1 MIFIQQRNIKLNR
14 LLEMLHLEETFKN
27 IFWWNAI
34 RHGMKVYKLLT
45 MDEILLPNS
54 RSWYM
59 ILKGLLPFPW
69 WSQRL
74 VYNTHMKKVSLV
86 LRRLYFAHKQK
97 NEFINSWKD
106 YKIFA
111 HSNIATC
118 LSIHGKYE
126 SSHNTPIYFDLKL
139 RFIWFLCI

>member
-1 MIFIQQRNIKLNR
+1 
-14 LLEMLHLEETFKN
+14 
-27 IFWWNAI
+27 
-34 RHGMKVYKLLT
+34 MKVYKLLT

-74 VYNTHMKKVSLV
+74 VYNTHMKKVSLI

-111 HSNIATC
+111 HINIATC
-118 LSIHGKYE
+118 LSIQGKYE
-126 SSHNTPIYFDLKL
+126 SSYNTPIYFDLKL
-139 RFIWFLCI
+139 WLFVIIVNRVFTRLSDSFVFKFQFIFSLKQ

>member
-1 MIFIQQRNIKLNR
+1 
-14 LLEMLHLEETFKN
+14 
-27 IFWWNAI
+27 
-34 RHGMKVYKLLT
+34 MKVYKLLT

-74 VYNTHMKKVSLV
+74 VYNTHMKKVSLI

-111 HSNIATC
+111 HINIATC

-126 SSHNTPIYFDLKL
+126 SSYNTPIYFDLKL
-139 RFIWFLCI
+139 WLFVIIVNRVFTRLFDSFVFKFQFIFSLKQ

>member
-1 MIFIQQRNIKLNR
+1 MYYVICFVLWFRIIRQITYMLHKRLFCNYEKFQFFTTWKLFLRLIYLIFIQQRNITLNR

-74 VYNTHMKKVSLV
+74 VYNTHMKK
-86 LRRLYFAHKQK
+86 F
-97 NEFINSWKD
+97 F
-106 YKIFA
+106 
-111 HSNIATC
+111 
-118 LSIHGKYE
+118 
-126 SSHNTPIYFDLKL
+126 
-139 RFIWFLCI
+139 